1 MRIDDCK
8 MVIWNLMEQVRY
20 SVYSRNPAF
29 SALRLVFLKYAV
41 DNCIGA
47 TSKEDMQQCVR
58 AHKMLAMRDIENG
71 IDTMISVL
79 RYIDRFYGFDHILSH
94 PSNIDAYARELFGV
108 DQNRQKKNAS
118 EENFKTIMSLLGEL
132 DLEDRNDESIGATY
146 ADALLEII
154 ETNSERNSFSAEFVT
169 NHSISKL
176 AKAILNVNDTDIFV
190 DFTSGTGASTLDII
204 GGARPQILNAE
215 INGEAV
221 AVSAMLYI
229 MKGHEKLRIVCQDSL
244 GNAVADLCGNKLFV
258 DAPLSMKVAKTN
270 DNEYTDSSL
279 AVINRVM
286 HDYLT
291 RDGIAVITLP
301 SSPLY
306 QMRPQAISL
315 RDEMVS
321 LGLLKAVIALPPLW
335 NNTAVNTNLLVLSKK
350 EMPCHSVVFIDAVG
364 ESKKISNRNRANTL
378 DEGLITRIVSAIE
391 NQESIDGFSCV
402 TRTGEICNKDFNLAP
417 ANYIKY
423 PKAEESITI
432 DEIETQLSELYRQL
446 LQ

>member
-20 SVYSRNPAF
+20 SIYSRNPAF
-29 SALRLVFLKYAV
+29 SALRLIFLKYAV

-47 TSKEDMQQCVR
+47 ASKEDMQQCVR
-58 AHKMLAMRDIENG
+58 AHKMLAMRDVENG
-71 IDTMISVL
+71 IDTMIPVL
-79 RYIDRFYGFDHILSH
+79 QYIDRFYGFHHILSH
-94 PSNIDAYARELFGV
+94 PANVDAYARELFGV

-132 DLEDRNDESIGATY
+132 DLEERSDESIGATY

-176 AKAILNVNDTDIFV
+176 AKAILNVNDADTFV

-204 GGARPQILNAE
+204 GSARPQIHNAE
-215 INGEAV
+215 ISGEAV

-244 GNAVADLCGNKLFV
+244 GNAIDDLRGNKLFV

-286 HDYLT
+286 HDYMAD
-291 RDGIAVITLP
+291 DGIAVVTVP
-301 SSPLY
+301 SSPLF
-306 QMRPQAISL
+306 QMKPQASSL

-335 NNTAVNTNLLVLSKK
+335 NYSAVNTNVLVLSKK
-350 EMPCHSVVFIDAVG
+350 EIPCRSVVFVDAVQ
-364 ESKKISNRNRANTL
+364 ETKKVSNRNRANIL
-378 DEGLITRIVSAIE
+378 DESLIEKIVSVIE
-391 NQESIDGFSCV
+391 NQETVMGFSCV
-402 TRTGEICNKDFNLAP
+402 TQTGEICNNNYNLVP
-417 ANYIKY
+417 ATYIKY
-423 PKAEESITI
+423 PKAEDTMTI
-432 DEIETQLSELYRQL
+432 DEIESQLSELYRQL

>member
-20 SVYSRNPAF
+20 SIYSRNPAF
-29 SALRLVFLKYAV
+29 SALRLIFLKYAV

-58 AHKMLAMRDIENG
+58 AHKMLAMRDVENG
-71 IDTMISVL
+71 IDTMIPVIQ
-79 RYIDRFYGFDHILSH
+79 YIDRFYGFDHILSH
-94 PSNIDAYARELFGV
+94 PANVDAYARELFGV

-132 DLEDRNDESIGATY
+132 DLEERSDESIGATY

-176 AKAILNVNDTDIFV
+176 AKAILSVNDTNTFV

-204 GGARPQILNAE
+204 GDSRPQIINAE

-244 GNAVADLCGNKLFV
+244 SNVIDGLRGNKLFV
-258 DAPLSMKVAKTN
+258 DAPLSMKVTKTDNN
-270 DNEYTDSSL
+270 DYSDSSL

-291 RDGIAVITLP
+291 RDGIAAITLP
-301 SSPLY
+301 GSPLF
-306 QMRPQAISL
+306 QMKPQAVSL
-315 RDEMVS
+315 RDEMVN
-321 LGLLKAVIALPPLW
+321 LGMLKSVIALPPLW
-335 NNTAVNTNLLVLSKK
+335 NYSAVNTNLLILSKK
-350 EMPCHSVVFIDAVG
+350 QMPCHNVVFIDVVQDA
-364 ESKKISNRNRANTL
+364 KKTGSRNRTNIL
-378 DEGLITRIVSAIE
+378 DDALIARIASAIE
-391 NQESIDGFSCV
+391 NEETIAGFSYV
-402 TRTGEICNKDFNLAP
+402 AHTEEICNKDYNLVP
-417 ANYIKY
+417 ATYIKY
-423 PKAEESITI
+423 PKAEDTMTI
-432 DEIETQLSELYRQL
+432 EEIESQLSELYRQL